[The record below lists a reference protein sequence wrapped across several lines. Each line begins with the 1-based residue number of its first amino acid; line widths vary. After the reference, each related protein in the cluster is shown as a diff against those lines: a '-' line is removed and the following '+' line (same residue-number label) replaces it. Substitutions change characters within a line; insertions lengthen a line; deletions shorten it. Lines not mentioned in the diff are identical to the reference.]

1 MAYLLTVVNI
11 EVPASGI
18 TPILCYY
25 INESKNIEVIRAM
38 NGAKCNFERVLFSEE
53 RILFTTFPES
63 YLHIYSFL
71 LHRIRSSK
79 VDCKLLNIN
88 EKSRRDISAYT
99 P

>member
-18 TPILCYY
+18 APILCYY
-25 INESKNIEVIRAM
+25 INESRNIEVIRAM
-38 NGAKCNFERVLFSEE
+38 NGAKCDFERILFSGE

-63 YLHIYSFL
+63 YLQIYSFL
-71 LHRIRSSK
+71 VHRIRSSK
-79 VDCKLLNIN
+79 IDCKLLNIN
-88 EKSRRDISAYT
+88 EKPSQDISAHI